1 MRRISVASTLLL
13 VSALGVGLVRAERP
27 TQKRENADYIVTG
40 KVTAVYSQETDG
52 YRNYIID
59 IRVEKVEKGAG
70 IKKGELFRAFCY
82 QRKPGKGGLQ
92 YDSRGHTQ
100 VPKEGQKVK
109 AFVNRAR
116 GLYEGVYPN
125 WFDVLQE
132 EKKGEAKSVR
142 SERADATDQHEIRL
156 FQVERLT
163 SGISR

>member
-1 MRRISVASTLLL
+1 MRTTTIVSALLL
-13 VSALGVGLVRAERP
+13 VSALSVGVVRAERP
-27 TQKRENADYIVTG
+27 TQKRENADYVVTG
-40 KVTAVYSQETDG
+40 TVTAVYSQETDG

-70 IKKGELFRAFCY
+70 LKKGELFRAFCY
-82 QRKPGKGGLQ
+82 QRKPGKGGLK

-142 SERADATDQHEIRL
+142 YEATSAADQGEIRH
-156 FQVERLT
+156 FQVARPL
-163 SGISR
+163 SGIGR

>member
-1 MRRISVASTLLL
+1 MRTTSVLSALLL
-13 VSALGVGLVRAERP
+13 VSALSVGVVRAERP
-27 TQKRENADYIVTG
+27 TQKRENADYVVTG
-40 KVTAVYSQETDG
+40 TVTAVYSQETDG
-52 YRNYIID
+52 YRNYVID
-59 IRVEKVEKGAG
+59 IRVDKVEKGAG

-82 QRKPGKGGLQ
+82 QRKPGKGGLK

-142 SERADATDQHEIRL
+142 SEQTASADQGEIRL
-156 FQVERLT
+156 FQPERLT
-163 SGISR
+163 NGFGR